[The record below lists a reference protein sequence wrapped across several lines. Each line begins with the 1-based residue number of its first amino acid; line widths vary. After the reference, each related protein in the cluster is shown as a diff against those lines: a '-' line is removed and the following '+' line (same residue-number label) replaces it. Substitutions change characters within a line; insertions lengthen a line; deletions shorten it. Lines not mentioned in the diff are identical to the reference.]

1 MKKYIIL
8 LVVSTSLMLSIMA
21 AIPFFMAKAS
31 AEAELLAKAERDL
44 KESKR
49 IAAVKAEVEDVVSDV
64 IPKVVQRINFPDRY
78 YTIVTQMVKNNSYIV
93 GAGVAFL
100 PDYYA
105 NLGKDKLYAP
115 YAYDEEP
122 SVRVKKQ
129 KTDSPIIRT
138 RLLDFDYTTR
148 EWFKV
153 PVEKEKSLWT
163 QPYVD
168 QGGTK
173 IIMCTFVE
181 PIRDRTGH
189 VVGVLFADVPMED
202 VSILSMDMDNVI
214 ERGGRISVMVM
225 LVFLV
230 LFCLI
235 LWLAV
240 RASQHYRTD
249 AHNKEVRKLEAE
261 IEHLKTVNRKL
272 MQRNLDLSKK
282 ESASKFLG

>member
-1 MKKYIIL
+1 
-8 LVVSTSLMLSIMA
+8 MLGIMA

-31 AEAELLAKAERDL
+31 AETELLAKAERDL

-49 IAAVKAEVEDVVSDV
+49 IAAVKTEVENVVSDV
-64 IPKVVQRINFPDRY
+64 MPKVVQRIDFPDRFY
-78 YTIVTQMVKNNSYIV
+78 SIVTQMVNKSPYIV
-93 GAGVAFL
+93 GAGIAFL

-105 NLGKDKLYAP
+105 NLDKEKLFAP
-115 YAYDEEP
+115 YAYDEQP

-129 KTDSPIIRT
+129 KTEEPMIRT

-148 EWFKV
+148 EWFRT
-153 PVEKEKSLWT
+153 PVEKEKNLWT

-202 VSILSMDMDNVI
+202 VSILSMDMDGLI

-225 LVFLV
+225 LVFLG
-230 LFCLI
+230 LFCVI
-235 LWLAV
+235 LWLSI
-240 RASQHYRTD
+240 RASQRYRKDTYD
-249 AHNKEVRKLEAE
+249 SEIQKLKSE
-261 IEHLKTVNRKL
+261 IEHLKTINRKL

-282 ESASKFLG
+282 ESASHFLG